1 MSEEMQVAE
10 SAEPAAQSEEI
21 SDFRASLP
29 EDLRE
34 HSALQPIQDVE
45 NLAKAYVNASSMI
58 GRDKV
63 VIPAENSSPYD
74 WNEVYG
80 RLGRPDEPAGYQL
93 DAGEGADENMV
104 GWFQQAAH
112 DIGLNN
118 TQAQKLVTSYNELI
132 ASQGGAEDQDLQ
144 AAYDETVKML
154 KGEWGASFDDKLSS
168 AANAYA
174 HFGGDDEFTELVL
187 ENGMRV
193 GDHPVFLKAW
203 ADAADFI
210 TAKVSEDQFVG
221 AEKTAGVMTPEEAK
235 TKLVEIERPDGP
247 LFDRA
252 HPQHD
257 HYVSERNRLYGY
269 IYFDDDA

>member
-1 MSEEMQVAE
+1 MSEEVQVAE

-63 VIPAENSSPYD
+63 VIPAENSSAND
-74 WNEVYG
+74 WNEVYT
-80 RLGRPDEPAGYQL
+80 RLGRPESPDGYQI
-93 DAGEGADENMV
+93 DAGEGADENML
-104 GWFQQAAH
+104 GWFHQAAH

-118 TQAQKLVTSYNELI
+118 TQAQKLVTAYNELTS
-132 ASQGGAEDQDLQ
+132 SQSEGINENTQLAF
-144 AAYDETVKML
+144 DETVKEL
-154 KGEWGASFDDKLSS
+154 KGEWGAAFDDKVTNAG
-168 AANAYA
+168 AAFA
-174 HFGGDDEFTELVL
+174 HFGGDDAFTELVL

-193 GDHPVFLKAW
+193 GDHPGFLKAW
-203 ADAADFI
+203 AQAAEFI
-210 TAKVSEDQFVG
+210 TSKVSEDQFVG
-221 AEKTAGVMTPEEAK
+221 VEKTAGVMTPEEAK

>member
-63 VIPAENSSPYD
+63 VIPAENSSPDD

-112 DIGLNN
+112 DIG
-118 TQAQKLVTSYNELI
+118 
-132 ASQGGAEDQDLQ
+132 
-144 AAYDETVKML
+144 
-154 KGEWGASFDDKLSS
+154 
-168 AANAYA
+168 
-174 HFGGDDEFTELVL
+174 
-187 ENGMRV
+187 
-193 GDHPVFLKAW
+193 
-203 ADAADFI
+203 
-210 TAKVSEDQFVG
+210 
-221 AEKTAGVMTPEEAK
+221 
-235 TKLVEIERPDGP
+235 
-247 LFDRA
+247 
-252 HPQHD
+252 
-257 HYVSERNRLYGY
+257 
-269 IYFDDDA
+269 